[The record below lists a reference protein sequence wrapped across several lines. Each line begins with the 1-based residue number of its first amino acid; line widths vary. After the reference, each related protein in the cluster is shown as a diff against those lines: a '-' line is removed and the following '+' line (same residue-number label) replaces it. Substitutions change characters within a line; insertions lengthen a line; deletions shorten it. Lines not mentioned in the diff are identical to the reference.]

1 MDLDP
6 TPSTSSTAERP
17 WTLAEAAAFLRE
29 HERTT
34 RRRVE
39 RGDLRPHR
47 LPGSRRLLFDPSE
60 IKGLLQ
66 ESTST
71 SEACEAINAKLVK
84 AEEDK

>member
-6 TPSTSSTAERP
+6 TSSTSSTAERH

-60 IKGLLQ
+60 IKGLLLD
-66 ESTST
+66 SAPTSDAPVAMGAELLKT
-71 SEACEAINAKLVK
+71 
-84 AEEDK
+84 EEDK